1 MQHTYSVIRRPRRL
15 SEPQF
20 KFEIAFDHFLCLF
33 PWGLQGRPTRDVS
46 LEWGQPSEP
55 AANKKIKN
63 YAYDL
68 I

>member
-46 LEWGQPSEP
+46 LE
-55 AANKKIKN
+55 
-63 YAYDL
+63 
-68 I
+68 